1 MRKYV
6 KLLDLPQRLGIHQEV
21 NFSYNEYSRQ
31 YEGVLIAEGCRRG
44 ICIKY
49 RALVFFRDGSE
60 WETKKPRRREK
71 LELGG
76 CLRHQAVADALWE
89 LAGKYDVGVWYE
101 YRPRC
106 VVFTYLCPDRELVM
120 ENCGIVINGVKL
132 NRPYCRTVEECI
144 EEILRDYRR
153 EVERMKEPPQPS
165 PPGPAEELLREWP
178 ELGVFGAEW
187 VRAWLPYAKERLVEI
202 AKVLRNHPKAKAIIG
217 TVGIRENP
225 YLIEIYISGEEECV
239 AVNTDVFCL
248 SADKPRKMPLEYIG
262 LKAPRGLLMFTK
274 RKEFTRV
281 A

>member
-1 MRKYV
+1 ME
-6 KLLDLPQRLGIHQEV
+6 LPQRLGIPQEV
-21 NFSYNEYSRQ
+21 SFSYNEYSRQ

-49 RALVFFRDGSE
+49 RVLVYSRNGTK
-60 WETKKPRRREK
+60 WEAKKPRREK

-89 LAGKYDVGVWYE
+89 LAGRFEVGLWYE
-101 YRPRC
+101 YRKRC
-106 VVFTYLCPDRELVM
+106 AVFTYLCPFQEIVM
-120 ENCGIVINGVKL
+120 EGCGVVVNGVKL

-144 EEILRDYRR
+144 EEILRDYKR

-165 PPGPAEELLREWP
+165 PPDQAEELLREWP
-178 ELGVFGAEW
+178 ELEVFGLEW
-187 VRAWLPYAKERLVEI
+187 VRGWLPYAKERIKQLAEI
-202 AKVLRNHPKAKAIIG
+202 LRNHPKTKAIIE

-225 YLIEIYISGEEECV
+225 YLIEIYIANDEECV

-248 SADKPRKMPLEYIG
+248 ADSKPRKMPLEYIG
-262 LKAPRGLLMFTK
+262 LKPPKGLLMFAK